1 MCFVCLQAVF
11 WLIVPKLI
19 REEKVKL
26 IMTILLLI
34 FLFQFLPKIYHCIC
48 LMRRMQKVTGYIF
61 GTIWWGFALN
71 LIAYFIA
78 SHVSLLKLDTQY
90 TKTTSTSLQDT
101 KFHVYILLVSI
112 TRYDIKVVFF
122 NEILVVSGRWRMLV
136 CSRNTAC
143 CFLHKTTMHENRE
156 LQSESVLQRRGLL
169 PICVTDKHS
178 WISMLIW
185 KPYQC
190 GQEAYVLRL

>member
-1 MCFVCLQAVF
+1 MFVCFVCLQVVF
-11 WLIVPKLI
+11 WLVVPKLI

-78 SHVSLLKLDTQY
+78 SHVSPLKLETVF
-90 TKTTSTSLQDT
+90 SLEYNVCCNNTLNQ
-101 KFHVYILLVSI
+101 HLLLGSMP
-112 TRYDIKVVFF
+112 RYDNKVGFF
-122 NEILVVSGRWRMLV
+122 NKNSGGFRLLGDAGMF
-136 CSRNTAC
+136 S
-143 CFLHKTTMHENRE
+143 
-156 LQSESVLQRRGLL
+156 QYSVLLL
-169 PICVTDKHS
+169 
-178 WISMLIW
+178 
-185 KPYQC
+185 
-190 GQEAYVLRL
+190 A